1 MPSVSNV
8 LRRLIVQN
16 LALFR
21 FCLLRDATVIA
32 LRSLRCVFS
41 ARVLCPHIRRYVD
54 CLRICVCANKC
65 AKTSGK
71 LHLLN
76 ENANQGRQIEKKY
89 V

>member
-32 LRSLRCVFS
+32 LRSLRCVFFL
-41 ARVLCPHIRRYVD
+41 RVCFALIFVATSIVYEFVCVLINVQKLAENY
-54 CLRICVCANKC
+54 IC
-65 AKTSGK
+65 
-71 LHLLN
+71 
-76 ENANQGRQIEKKY
+76 
-89 V
+89 